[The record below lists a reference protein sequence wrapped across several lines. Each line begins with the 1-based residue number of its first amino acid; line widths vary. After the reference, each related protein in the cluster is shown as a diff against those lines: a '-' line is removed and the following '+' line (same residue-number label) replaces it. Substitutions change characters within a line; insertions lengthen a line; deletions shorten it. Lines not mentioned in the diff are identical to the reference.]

1 MAITFSWKGYDGTGW
16 NFNISTTNVIG
27 FYGSGGYGSPIQVGN
42 YNDATHIRTST
53 SDDTDACA
61 APHLTNLKYIAS
73 NQVSIAGGS
82 PVALTS
88 VVQTNCI
95 RITVTSDTS
104 IAVIATRLYAYDGTN
119 VNNPPANV
127 TFQAFS
133 LTNTVWSS
141 PGGRAAALSCGTNL
155 VASTTANFYTG
166 MSISPTST
174 GASTLFVTRFEA
186 DVQ

>member
-1 MAITFSWKGYDGTGW
+1 MAITFDWKGNDGAGW
-16 NFNISTTNVIG
+16 NFTVSTTNVIA

-53 SDDTDACA
+53 SDDTDACS
-61 APHLTNLKYIAS
+61 APHLTNLKYVSS
-73 NQVSIAGGS
+73 NQVSISGGS

-88 VVQTNCI
+88 VVQANCI

-104 IAVIATRLYAYDGTN
+104 IAVIGTRLYAYDGSN

-127 TFQAFS
+127 TFQAFA
-133 LTNTVWSS
+133 LTNTTWST
-141 PGGRAAALSCGTNL
+141 PGGRAAALSLGTAL
-155 VASTTANFYTG
+155 TSATTHSFYAG

-174 GASTLFVTRFEA
+174 GASTLFVTRMES